1 MQLRF
6 KLRTNGGYPD
16 EANGYLPD
24 VDVFVRH
31 IEVLTGRQI
40 GLNFK
45 NYIINSPDYAAIGAI
60 PTVPLEFGN
69 FGPPPNL

>member
-6 KLRTNGGYPD
+6 KIRRNGGYADYALPYNVPD
-16 EANGYLPD
+16 TD
-24 VDVFVRH
+24 VYVRH

-45 NYIINSPDYAAIGAI
+45 NYIINSPEYGSIKSAG
-60 PTVPLEFGN
+60 TVPPDFIG
-69 FGPPPNL
+69 GSIPDA